1 MARRKRKKKHD
12 EHMDESWLVPYAD
25 ILTLLLALFIVLFA
39 ASSVDAQ
46 KFQKLASSFNNVFKG
61 GTSFLDYES
70 PVPVEIDSVATNKD
84 KDKDKDKDKHKEKQ
98 EQEELKELQEK
109 INGYITDNGL
119 DLSLTTRLA
128 DEGLLVTIQDGA
140 FFDSGSAE
148 VRSEDIML
156 AREISELLVMNPPRN
171 IIVSG
176 HTDNVPMKSHKFK
189 SNWHLSVMR
198 SINFMSILLE
208 NKKLDPRVFSARGLG
223 EYEPVATNETREG
236 RKLNRRVEVL
246 ILPNLEQSK

>member
-1 MARRKRKKKHD
+1 MARKRRKAKHE

-39 ASSVDAQ
+39 ASNVDVQ

-61 GTSFLDYES
+61 GTSFLEYES
-70 PVPVEIDSVATNKD
+70 PVPVEIDNAEIVNEKE
-84 KDKDKDKDKHKEKQ
+84 KEKQ
-98 EQEELKELQEK
+98 EQEELKELQKK
-109 INGYITDNGL
+109 INSYITENGL
-119 DLSLTTRLA
+119 DLSLKTRLA

-140 FFDSGSAE
+140 FFNPGSAD
-148 VRSEDIML
+148 VRPEDLNL

-176 HTDNVPMKSHKFK
+176 HTDTVPMNNHEFK

-198 SINFMSILLE
+198 AVNFMSLLLE
-208 NKKLDPRVFSARGLG
+208 NKKLDPRLFSARGLG
-223 EYEPVATNETREG
+223 EYEPVATNETPEG

-246 ILPNLEQSK
+246 IQPNLDQQN

>member
-1 MARRKRKKKHD
+1 MARRRRKSKHD

-39 ASSVDAQ
+39 ASNVDVQ
-46 KFQKLASSFNNVFKG
+46 KFQKLASSFNNVFRG
-61 GTSFLDYES
+61 GTSFLEYES
-70 PVPVEIDSVATNKD
+70 PVPVEIDHAAIDNEKE
-84 KDKDKDKDKHKEKQ
+84 KEKQ
-98 EQEELKELQEK
+98 EQEELKELQKK
-109 INGYITDNGL
+109 INTYITENGL
-119 DLSLTTRLA
+119 DLSLKTRLA

-140 FFDSGSAE
+140 FFDPGSAD
-148 VRSEDIML
+148 VRLDDVKL

-176 HTDNVPMKSHKFK
+176 HTDTVPMNNHEFK

-198 SINFMSILLE
+198 AVNFMSLLLE
-208 NKKLDPRVFSARGLG
+208 NNKLDPRLFSARGLG
-223 EYEPVATNETREG
+223 EYEPVATNETAEG

-246 ILPNLEQSK
+246 IQPNVEQPK

>member
-1 MARRKRKKKHD
+1 MARRKRKKKQD

-39 ASSVDAQ
+39 ASNVDAQ
-46 KFQKLASSFNNVFKG
+46 KFQKLASSFNNVFNG
-61 GTSFLDYES
+61 GTSILEYES
-70 PVPVEIDSVATNKD
+70 PVPVEIDNAAID
-84 KDKDKDKDKHKEKQ
+84 KEKEKQKQ

-109 INGYITDNGL
+109 INGYIVENEL
-119 DLSLTTRLA
+119 DLSLKTRLA

-140 FFDSGSAE
+140 FFNPGSAE
-148 VRSEDIML
+148 VRLGDIKL

-176 HTDNVPMKSHKFK
+176 HTDTVPMNNHEFK

-198 SINFMSILLE
+198 AINFMSILLE
-208 NKKLDPRVFSARGLG
+208 NEKLDPRLFSARGLG
-223 EYEPVATNETREG
+223 EYEPVATNETPEG
-236 RKLNRRVEVL
+236 RRLNRRVEVL
-246 ILPNLEQSK
+246 IQPNVEKNSQNN

>member
-1 MARRKRKKKHD
+1 
-12 EHMDESWLVPYAD
+12 MDESWLVPYAD

-39 ASSVDAQ
+39 ASNVDAQ
-46 KFQKLASSFNNVFKG
+46 KFQLLASSFNNVFKG

-70 PVPVEIDSVATNKD
+70 PQPVEIDNAAIEND
-84 KDKDKDKDKHKEKQ
+84 KDKDKEREKQ
-98 EQEELKELQEK
+98 EQEELKELQQK
-109 INGYITDNGL
+109 IDGYITENGL
-119 DLSLTTRLA
+119 DLTLKTRLA

-140 FFDSGSAE
+140 FFNPGSAD
-148 VRSEDIML
+148 VRPEDVKL

-176 HTDNVPMKSHKFK
+176 HTDTVPMHNHEFK

-198 SINFMSILLE
+198 AVNFMSILLE
-208 NKKLDPRVFSARGLG
+208 NEKLDPRRFSARGLG
-223 EYEPVATNETREG
+223 EYEPVATNDTPEG

-246 ILPNLEQSK
+246 IQPNSEQPK

>member
-1 MARRKRKKKHD
+1 MARKRRKPKQD

-39 ASSVDAQ
+39 ASNVDAQ
-46 KFQKLASSFNNVFKG
+46 KLKNLASSFNNVFNG
-61 GTSFLDYES
+61 GTSFLEYES
-70 PVPVEIDSVATNKD
+70 PVPVEIDNAAIEKE
-84 KDKDKDKDKHKEKQ
+84 KEKQ
-98 EQEELKELQEK
+98 EQEELKELQKK
-109 INGYITDNGL
+109 IDGYITENGL
-119 DLSLTTRLA
+119 NLSLKTRLA

-140 FFDSGSAE
+140 FFNPGSAE
-148 VRSEDIML
+148 VRAQDVAL

-176 HTDNVPMKSHKFK
+176 HTDTVPMNNHEFK

-198 SINFMSILLE
+198 AVNFMSLLLE
-208 NKKLDPRVFSARGLG
+208 NNKLDPRLFSARGLG
-223 EYEPVATNETREG
+223 EYEPVATNETPEG

-246 ILPNLEQSK
+246 IQPNIEQNKEE